1 VGKNIASWF
10 CHFSVSPHLLI
21 VSVSKFD
28 LDVIYSIHPSGTLH
42 LLVASECECFL
53 SFPLLLVVREKKKKK
68 HVVVGVKEEE
78 VDC

>member
-1 VGKNIASWF
+1 
-10 CHFSVSPHLLI
+10 VSPHLLI

-53 SFPLLLVVREKKKKK
+53 SFPFLYCLLFGKKKKK

>member
-1 VGKNIASWF
+1 
-10 CHFSVSPHLLI
+10 VSPHLLI

-53 SFPLLLVVREKKKKK
+53 SFPFLSFIACCSGKKKKK